1 MYMNDYQSAARKT
14 AMGNSLDH
22 FVHGLTEEAG
32 EVAGVM
38 KRFHRGDEKY
48 RNPHNRGR
56 LSDFAQAKLLD
67 EIERL
72 KAEVAR
78 KDAALTLAVA
88 SDGGIAY
95 SSEDDAVGYR
105 VCCGGS
111 SFNPH
116 DDDCWVTVSR
126 AALTPSQ
133 EPRT

>member
-1 MYMNDYQSAARKT
+1 MTPDD
-14 AMGNSLDH
+14 L
-22 FVHGLTEEAG
+22 V
-32 EVAGVM
+32 
-38 KRFHRGDEKY
+38 
-48 RNPHNRGR
+48 
-56 LSDFAQAKLLD
+56 
-67 EIERL
+67 ER
-72 KAEVAR
+72 VAR
-78 KDAALTLAVA
+78 KIAAHVGAEKFWGLYKDTAQDIVDIALEEAAEVERLRAALTLAVA

>member
-1 MYMNDYQSAARKT
+1 MVEPHIQTSIIITGKEY
-14 AMGNSLDH
+14 
-22 FVHGLTEEAG
+22 TE
-32 EVAGVM
+32 M
-38 KRFHRGDEKY
+38 
-48 RNPHNRGR
+48 
-56 LSDFAQAKLLD
+56 QA
-67 EIERL
+67 EITRL